1 MTIHVPAA
9 LAKATQVPDVLAKA
23 TSFFS
28 GDKINPLPLE
38 LSKIDR
44 VPAVLAKTTFFS
56 GDKINPLPLD
66 AYGATGNGIYNK
78 IAEFVSGLGI
88 DPNGL
93 TRGSEFLK
101 KNLPDIK
108 SLYKAGKTLANGG
121 SLASRVDAANTL
133 FKSGAPL
140 LASVLP
146 TNLANSI
153 TEGMKNN
160 ADTLAKLGDVVK
172 KVEGVNLSDMAQV
185 GNLLSDM
192 TGANGPFDV
201 IDNQSAVGVM
211 TGIAINACKNGI
223 PSAINTVLNSS
234 ENRAVLQET
243 MKKIMPEVVKL
254 GDVDYLKEV
263 ADFGKAHGIDLGKVT
278 QFDKFIE
285 TFRKG
290 TSQDTVG
297 TFAKY
302 LEAGQALDP
311 GFATMDLNGT
321 QVTNTWP
328 ASAMSADAYQCL
340 KTDVV
345 KEQISGAHVAAVTN
359 KTVQHMP
366 AGSFLGSIANIAKK
380 QAFTM
385 ETPSGQTGQMKVTR

>member
-1 MTIHVPAA
+1 MTIHVPAV
-9 LAKATQVPDVLAKA
+9 LDRVPAVL
-23 TSFFS
+23 
-28 GDKINPLPLE
+28 
-38 LSKIDR
+38 DR

-56 GDKINPLPLD
+56 GDKINPQPLD

-101 KNLPDIK
+101 KNLPVIK

-121 SLASRVDAANTL
+121 SLASRVAAANTL

-192 TGANGPFDV
+192 TGANGPFGV

-223 PSAINTVLNSS
+223 PSAITTVLNSS

-302 LEAGQALDP
+302 LEAGKALDP
-311 GFATMDLNGT
+311 GFATMNLNGT